1 MEQQPSFD
9 PHEPAARGERT
20 ERMLG
25 FLKRMSRALTVS
37 LVGSALYALLIGPR
51 SLTGFAD
58 GLFLAGAVLMAIGLM
73 PLVGDIFGRTTV
85 TLTAEDRKF
94 EDILEEQR
102 ARRRRT
108 GSSGFLYGVAGI
120 IAIALSFVVT
130 FSVQ

>member
-9 PHEPAARGERT
+9 PHEPGGRAERT
-20 ERMLG
+20 ERRLA
-25 FLKRMSRALTVS
+25 FLKGLGRALAVS

-58 GLFLAGAVLMAIGLM
+58 GLFLAGAILFAIGLM
-73 PLVGDIFGRTTV
+73 PLIGDIYGRATA
-85 TLTAEDRKF
+85 TLTAEERKF

-102 ARRRRT
+102 TRRQRT
-108 GSSGFLYGVAGI
+108 GSGSYLYGVAGV
-120 IAIALSFVVT
+120 IAIALSLIVS

>member
-1 MEQQPSFD
+1 MEQQPSFG
-9 PHEPAARGERT
+9 PHEPGARAERT
-20 ERMLG
+20 ERMLC
-25 FLKRMSRALTVS
+25 FLKRLGRALTVS

-58 GLFLAGAVLMAIGLM
+58 GLFLAGAILFTIGLM
-73 PLVGDIFGRTTV
+73 PLIGDIYGRATA

-102 ARRRRT
+102 TRRQRT
-108 GSSGFLYGVAGI
+108 GSGSYLYGVAGV
-120 IAIALSFVVT
+120 IAIALSLIVS